1 MLTRQKKVLEETKP
15 AEEQHEGRYGAIGG
29 VDRFGKGVH
38 SAGLAVGQEAI
49 GGTGAL
55 PGNCGAGGGDEA
67 GKQG

>member
-1 MLTRQKKVLEETKP
+1 M
-15 AEEQHEGRYGAIGG
+15 
-29 VDRFGKGVH
+29 H

-49 GGTGAL
+49 GGAGAL